1 MSSHRLKAYIYL
13 LIAAVIWGIAG
24 PVIKFTL
31 GGLPP
36 TVFLVYRFGIASLV
50 ALPIFFFTGFKL
62 HKTNILLLLVYA
74 FLTSTVGL
82 GLLFLGYD
90 ETTAIDAAL
99 ISASAPFFVA
109 IGGALFLREHFTRRE
124 QIGTAI
130 AFAGTAITILE
141 PMLKNGHG
149 FSSIQGNLLILAAV
163 IVGVIT
169 SIMAKTIM
177 RKDISAST
185 VTNLSFIVGFATS
198 IPFAINQYGLGGTIS
213 QIQNADTPFHLGVIY
228 MAILSGTLAYTLWHK
243 AEKMI
248 EVGEVGLIA
257 YTYPIFSTPIAVIWL
272 GEKITLPFI
281 IGAVVIAIGV
291 LIAEIKPK
299 K

>member
-1 MSSHRLKAYIYL
+1 MSPHRLKAYTYL
-13 LIAAVIWGIAG
+13 LITAVIWGIAG

-31 GGLPP
+31 GGLDP
-36 TVFLVYRFGIASLV
+36 TLFLVYRFGVASLAAIV
-50 ALPIFFFTGFKL
+50 VFLIYGIKL
-62 HKTNILLLLVYA
+62 HRVNLVELGIYA

-90 ETTAIDAAL
+90 ETTAIDASL
-99 ISASAPFFVA
+99 ISATAPFFVA
-109 IGGALFLREHFTRRE
+109 IAGALFLKEHFTRRE
-124 QIGTAI
+124 QIGTVI

-141 PMLKNGHG
+141 PVLKNGHG
-149 FSSIQGNLLILAAV
+149 FSSIRGNLLILASV

-169 SIMAKTIM
+169 SIMAKKIM
-177 RKDISAST
+177 RTNISATT
-185 VTNLSFIVGFATS
+185 VTNASFMVGFATS
-198 IPFAINQYGLGGTIS
+198 LPLAIKQYGLEGTIATIAS
-213 QIQNADTPFHLGVIY
+213 TGIEFHLGVIY

-281 IGAVVIAIGV
+281 VGAVVIATGV
-291 LIAEIKPK
+291 LIAELKPK